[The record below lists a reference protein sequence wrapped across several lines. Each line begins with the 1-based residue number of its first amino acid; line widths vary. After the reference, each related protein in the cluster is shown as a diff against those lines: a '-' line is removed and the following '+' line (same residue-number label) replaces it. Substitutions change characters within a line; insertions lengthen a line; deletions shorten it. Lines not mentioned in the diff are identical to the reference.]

1 MNSMESGN
9 KSTTKDLI
17 NLRARIRHSAAHV
30 MANAIQR
37 LFPEAKFGVGPPTN
51 DGFYYD
57 LELDRA
63 LTPNDLDQ
71 IESLMREIIAANHSF
86 IYTEHTRSQIRSLH
100 KDQPYKLELIEGLS
114 DSTALST
121 YTHGTFTDLCQGPHV
136 DSTGKIPAIKLLS
149 IAGAYWRGD
158 ENRPMLQRIY
168 GTAFETPKAL
178 KIYLQRI
185 AEAEKRDHRKL
196 GQDLNLFMFDPI
208 APASPFFLPKGTIV
222 YQLLMDFVRKLYL
235 EYEYQEVI
243 TPQIYLS
250 DLWKRSGHYD
260 NYRENMYFITADDRE
275 MGVKP
280 MNCPAHALIYA
291 SQLHSYREL
300 PLRIA
305 DFGRLHRFERSGVTH
320 GLTRVRS
327 FAQDDAHIFCT
338 PEQIH
343 DEVRKFIE
351 MLLESY
357 KVFDFDEPRVMLSLR
372 PQKRV
377 GSDSIWDTA
386 ETALR
391 SVLEASD
398 LSYEAVEGEGAFY
411 GPKIDFFVP
420 DAIGREWQ
428 LGTVQLDFSLPESFN
443 LEYIGQDG
451 SSKRPVVIHRA
462 MLGAIERFM
471 GILIEH
477 YGGAFPLWL
486 APIQGTIIPITD
498 RNVAY
503 ASEIRNILIKE
514 GLRIDVDTRNE
525 RMNLKIREAQLQKIP
540 YMLVIGDR
548 ETLEKTIAV
557 RTRNNGNLGTMS
569 IEQLGLLLRTE
580 VISGHQTNTS

>member
-1 MNSMESGN
+1 
-9 KSTTKDLI
+9 
-17 NLRARIRHSAAHV
+17 
-30 MANAIQR
+30 
-37 LFPEAKFGVGPPTN
+37 
-51 DGFYYD
+51 
-57 LELDRA
+57 
-63 LTPNDLDQ
+63 
-71 IESLMREIIAANHSF
+71 
-86 IYTEHTRSQIRSLH
+86 
-100 KDQPYKLELIEGLS
+100 
-114 DSTALST
+114 
-121 YTHGTFTDLCQGPHV
+121 
-136 DSTGKIPAIKLLS
+136 
-149 IAGAYWRGD
+149 
-158 ENRPMLQRIY
+158 
-168 GTAFETPKAL
+168 
-178 KIYLQRI
+178 
-185 AEAEKRDHRKL
+185 
-196 GQDLNLFMFDPI
+196 
-208 APASPFFLPKGTIV
+208 
-222 YQLLMDFVRKLYL
+222 
-235 EYEYQEVI
+235 
-243 TPQIYLS
+243 
-250 DLWKRSGHYD
+250 
-260 NYRENMYFITADDRE
+260 
-275 MGVKP
+275 
-280 MNCPAHALIYA
+280 
-291 SQLHSYREL
+291 
-300 PLRIA
+300 
-305 DFGRLHRFERSGVTH
+305 
-320 GLTRVRS
+320 
-327 FAQDDAHIFCT
+327 
-338 PEQIH
+338 
-343 DEVRKFIE
+343 
-351 MLLESY
+351 MLLDSY

-377 GSDSIWDTA
+377 GSASIWDTA

-391 SVLEASD
+391 SVLEDSD
-398 LSYEAVEGEGAFY
+398 LSYEAIEGEGAFY

-498 RNVAY
+498 RNVGY

>member
-9 KSTTKDLI
+9 KAPSEDLA

-30 MANAIQR
+30 LADAVKQ
-37 LFPEAKFGVGPPTN
+37 LFPEVKFGIGPPTT

-57 LELDRA
+57 LELNRA
-63 LTPNDLDQ
+63 LTPNDLDE
-71 IESLMREIIAANHSF
+71 IESLMRKIIAANHSF
-86 IYTEHTRSQIRSLH
+86 IYTEHTRKKIQSLH
-100 KDQPYKLELIEGLS
+100 KNQPYKLELIESLS
-114 DSTALST
+114 DSKVLST
-121 YTHGTFTDLCQGPHV
+121 YTHDTFTDLCQGPHV
-136 DSTGKIPAIKLLS
+136 DSTGRIPAFKLLS

-158 ENRPMLQRIY
+158 ENRPMLQRVY

-178 KIYLQRI
+178 KIHLHRI

-196 GQDLNLFMFDPI
+196 GQDLNLFIFDPI

-222 YQLLMDFVRKLYL
+222 YQLLMDFIRNLYK
-235 EYEYQEVI
+235 EYGYQEVI
-243 TPQIYLS
+243 TPQIYMS

-260 NYRENMYFITADDRE
+260 HYRENMYFITADDRE

-280 MNCPAHALIYA
+280 MNCPAHALLYA

-343 DEVRKFIE
+343 DEVTKFIK
-351 MLLESY
+351 MLLDSY
-357 KVFDFDEPRVMLSLR
+357 KIFDFDDPRVMLSLR

-386 ETALR
+386 EATLR
-391 SVLEASD
+391 SVLGNSGLAYDE
-398 LSYEAVEGEGAFY
+398 VEGEGAFY

-428 LGTVQLDFSLPESFN
+428 LGTVQLDFSLPESFD

-451 SSKRPVVIHRA
+451 SPKRPVVIHRA

-486 APIQGTIIPITD
+486 APIQGVIIPITD
-498 RNVAY
+498 RNIEY

-514 GLRIDVDTRNE
+514 GLRIDIDTRNE
-525 RMNLKIREAQLQKIP
+525 RMNLKIRDAQLQKIP
-540 YMLVIGDR
+540 YMLVVGDR
-548 ETLEKTIAV
+548 ETSDKTIAV
-557 RTRNNGNLGTMS
+557 RTRNNSNLGTMS
-569 IEQLGLLLRTE
+569 VEHLGLLLRTE
-580 VISGHQTNTS
+580 VASGHQAETS

>member
-1 MNSMESGN
+1 
-9 KSTTKDLI
+9 
-17 NLRARIRHSAAHV
+17 
-30 MANAIQR
+30 
-37 LFPEAKFGVGPPTN
+37 
-51 DGFYYD
+51 
-57 LELDRA
+57 
-63 LTPNDLDQ
+63 
-71 IESLMREIIAANHSF
+71 
-86 IYTEHTRSQIRSLH
+86 
-100 KDQPYKLELIEGLS
+100 
-114 DSTALST
+114 
-121 YTHGTFTDLCQGPHV
+121 
-136 DSTGKIPAIKLLS
+136 
-149 IAGAYWRGD
+149 
-158 ENRPMLQRIY
+158 
-168 GTAFETPKAL
+168 
-178 KIYLQRI
+178 
-185 AEAEKRDHRKL
+185 
-196 GQDLNLFMFDPI
+196 
-208 APASPFFLPKGTIV
+208 
-222 YQLLMDFVRKLYL
+222 
-235 EYEYQEVI
+235 
-243 TPQIYLS
+243 
-250 DLWKRSGHYD
+250 
-260 NYRENMYFITADDRE
+260 
-275 MGVKP
+275 
-280 MNCPAHALIYA
+280 
-291 SQLHSYREL
+291 
-300 PLRIA
+300 
-305 DFGRLHRFERSGVTH
+305 
-320 GLTRVRS
+320 
-327 FAQDDAHIFCT
+327 
-338 PEQIH
+338 
-343 DEVRKFIE
+343 